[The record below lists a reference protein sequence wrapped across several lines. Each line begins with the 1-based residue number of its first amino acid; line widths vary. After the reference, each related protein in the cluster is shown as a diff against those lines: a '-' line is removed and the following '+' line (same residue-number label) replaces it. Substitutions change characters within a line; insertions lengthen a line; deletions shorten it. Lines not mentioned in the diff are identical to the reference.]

1 MFLSGTYSRELVRF
15 SPHFSVTDIDG
26 QTSRFESL
34 GCFCHK
40 TSNTCLVHNV
50 IYSFSTD
57 DDENMYVEAYS
68 ITEGMFSVLWNSHSD
83 TEDSNGISDFSP
95 KHSIGCFPL
104 IKY

>member
-1 MFLSGTYSRELVRF
+1 MFFSGTYSRELVRF
-15 SPHFSVTDIDG
+15 SPQFCVTDIDG

-34 GCFCHK
+34 GYFCHN

-57 DDENMYVEAYS
+57 KDGNMYVEAYS
-68 ITEGMFSVLWNSHSD
+68 VTEGIFSVSWNGHPN
-83 TEDSNGISDFSP
+83 TEDSSGISDFSP

>member
-15 SPHFSVTDIDG
+15 SPKFGVADVDG

-34 GCFCHK
+34 GYFLHN
-40 TSNTCLVHNV
+40 TSNTCLVHDT

-57 DDENMYVEAYS
+57 EDNNMYVEAYS
-68 ITEGMFSVLWNSHSD
+68 VTEGTFCMLWNGHADAQS
-83 TEDSNGISDFSP
+83 SNGVTDFSP

>member
-15 SPHFSVTDIDG
+15 SPKFGVADVEG

-34 GCFCHK
+34 GYFLHN
-40 TSNTCLVHNV
+40 TSNTCLVHDN

-57 DDENMYVEAYS
+57 EDYNMYVEAYS
-68 ITEGMFSVLWNSHSD
+68 VTEGTFRVLWNGHADAQS
-83 TEDSNGISDFSP
+83 SNGIIDFSP

>member
-1 MFLSGTYSRELVRF
+1 MSLSGTYSRELVRF
-15 SPHFSVTDIDG
+15 SPQFSVTDVNG

-34 GCFCHK
+34 GYFCHN
-40 TSNTCLVHNV
+40 TSNTCVVHNV

-57 DDENMYVEAYS
+57 EDDYMYVEAYS
-68 ITEGMFSVLWNSHSD
+68 ITEGMFSVLWSGHSN
-83 TEDSNGISDFSP
+83 TEDNNGISDFSP